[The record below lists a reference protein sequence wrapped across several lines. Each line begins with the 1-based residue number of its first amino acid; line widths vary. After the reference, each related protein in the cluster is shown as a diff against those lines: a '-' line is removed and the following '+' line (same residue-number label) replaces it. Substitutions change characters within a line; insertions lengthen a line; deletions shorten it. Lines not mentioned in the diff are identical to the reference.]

1 VTARHWAALF
11 LLGGLEAGLLV
22 WGSIGG
28 DTAPSRQLTAVLASA
43 ALGTALLIAVAR
55 VARLDVQPA
64 ALLLLGLALRLVA
77 VQAWPLLEDDHYRHL
92 WDGWRTA
99 TTLDPYRLAPSVWFG
114 DATLAAPWAD
124 VLNGINHPD
133 VPTLY
138 GPVLQAAFALAYAIA
153 PARVGALQALWL
165 VTDMAVLSL
174 LVRHARDLRPVLLY
188 ALHPLVLKE
197 AMASAHHDGL
207 LGLLLLLALLAWQ
220 RKAAAWMGVV
230 LGLALATKVAALM
243 VWPLLLW
250 PGVQRGWRWSARASS
265 VAALTAALAYLP
277 FWIVGGSDATGLA
290 TFSTSWRFNPLLF
303 RGLDETLPA
312 GWARPVAGIVM
323 LLGLAALLRNWQRHQ
338 PERRPPL
345 DLALAWLLLWSPV
358 VNPWYWLWL
367 LPLAALLGRTWLL
380 VCTSISTL
388 AYLNGAVL
396 AHGAAYAVPWPVT
409 AAQLLVLLGGAAIAT
424 QGTRMTLA
432 EAQRP

>member
-28 DTAPSRQLTAVLASA
+28 DTAPSRQLAAVSASA
-43 ALGTALLIAVAR
+43 SLGTALLIAVAR
-55 VARLDVQPA
+55 ATRLDARPA
-64 ALLLLGLALRLVA
+64 AVLLLGLALRLVA
-77 VQAWPLLEDDHYRHL
+77 TQAWPLLEDDHYRHL

-114 DATLAAPWAD
+114 DARLAAPWFD

-165 VTDMAVLSL
+165 VTDMAVLCL
-174 LVRHARDLRPVLLY
+174 LVRHACDLRAVLLY

-220 RKAAAWMGVV
+220 RKAAGWMGAT
-230 LGLALATKVAALM
+230 LGLALATKVAALV

-250 PGVQRGWRWSARASS
+250 PGAQRGWRWSARAGS
-265 VAALTAALAYLP
+265 VAMLSAACAYLP

-290 TFSTSWRFNPLLF
+290 TFGTTWRFNPLLF
-303 RGLDETLPA
+303 RGLDEALPA

-323 LLGLAALLRNWQRHQ
+323 LLGLAALLRHWQRHQ

-367 LPLAALLGRTWLL
+367 LPIAALLGRNWLL
-380 VCTSISTL
+380 VCGPVGTL
-388 AYLNGAVL
+388 AYLNGTVL
-396 AHGAAYAVPWPVT
+396 AHGAPFAVPWIVT
-409 AAQLLVLLGGAAIAT
+409 LAQLWVLLGGAAIAA

-432 EAQRP
+432 DAQRP